1 MSKVEF
7 FFDVSSPWTYLAF
20 RGVQALC
27 VELGADLVWKPILV
41 GGVFNVANKGIYER
55 REKPVVVKK
64 TYEEKDRADWVHY
77 YGMEKVLKP
86 GVPPVFPVNSVKAMR
101 GAFVAMEQDRLV
113 PYAERLF
120 ADYWGRHLDIS
131 QDDVLGAAVTDV
143 GMDRKAYFEK
153 IASQPYK
160 DKLRDATDD
169 LIKRGGFGS
178 PTFYLDG
185 SNMFF
190 GNDRLFLL
198 RAALLRKQG

>member
-20 RGVQALC
+20 RGVSALC
-27 VELGADLVWKPILV
+27 AELGVDLVWKPILV
-41 GGVFNVANKGIYER
+41 GGVFNVANRAIYEK
-55 REKPVVVKK
+55 RENPVPAKK
-64 TYEEKDRADWVHY
+64 AYEEKDRAAWVRY
-77 YGMEKVLKP
+77 YGMERVLRP

-101 GAFVAMEQDRLV
+101 GAFVAIDEGKIV

-120 ADYWGRHLDIS
+120 ADYWGEHKDIS
-131 QDDVLGAAVTDV
+131 QDDVLGQAVDAV
-143 GMDRKAYFEK
+143 GMDRKAFFEK

-169 LIKRGGFGS
+169 LVQRGGFGS
-178 PTFYLDG
+178 PTMFLDG
-185 SNMFF
+185 SDMFF

-198 RAALLRKQG
+198 RAAILGKRH